1 MAFVLPKADAAAPPA
16 PLAPEIGIAQVSR
29 RLVAVKSFPGIVTSE
44 EVARQRAVLLETLAK
59 ENGQSGSTAIA
70 IVDDAEVITLQ
81 YNSPLTLPWRR
92 RNEVA
97 VVVTMPEPPAEEK
110 TEAADPEP
118 TKLDVAEAKAIEA
131 LDAEYTERTAYIRR
145 SFEEQRRQDA
155 ESAEAED
162 DSQED
167 PGLDSSTPPPTD
179 AAEGSEADRPPS
191 PPTELQY

>member
-1 MAFVLPKADAAAPPA
+1 
-16 PLAPEIGIAQVSR
+16 
-29 RLVAVKSFPGIVTSE
+29 VKSFPGIVTSE

-59 ENGQSGSTAIA
+59 ENGQNESTALA

-145 SFEEQRRQDA
+145 SFEEQRRQVDA